1 MTDTPKPD
9 TSDEAVEIMARICQ
23 LGGYPWQAATLRQLR
38 AELTEKQ
45 TAAIRAA
52 LEAAAEVANSCRL
65 EPKAPPKQLSLV
77 RR

>member
-23 LGGYPWQAATLRQLR
+23 LGIRGKPPPYALR

-52 LEAAAEVANSCRL
+52 LEAAAEVANSYRL
-65 EPKAPPKQLSLV
+65 EPKSTAETVIAQ